1 MNNTEPTQAERIA
14 VLFRNRPR
22 SLFLRSQ
29 LALAAVLICVAWFQL
44 DIDWSNQFSA
54 RRLEN
59 LRRFS
64 VEVYPF
70 ELRDEPFSTTRMVA
84 WGWDVW
90 RDRAGTAALTTFGI
104 SIVAILIAGTLSI
117 PAAFPAAHKVVATQ
131 PLPRQNSSRL
141 AAVSSQLPLVLSRCA
156 LMFCR
161 VIPEYIIAFLLVSL
175 LGPSAWPAIL
185 ALAIHNFG
193 ILGRLGAETIEN
205 TPAEIP
211 ATLHAQGLSRGQ
223 VTLTAI
229 LPMSATRWCIFF
241 FYRWETCIREATV
254 LGMLGIA
261 SIGYWV
267 RETRAHDWYDEMLFF
282 TLMGAGLVLVV
293 DLISTATR
301 RAIRQ
306 H

>member
-1 MNNTEPTQAERIA
+1 
-14 VLFRNRPR
+14 
-22 SLFLRSQ
+22 
-29 LALAAVLICVAWFQL
+29 
-44 DIDWSNQFSA
+44 
-54 RRLEN
+54 LEN

-64 VEVYPF
+64 GEVYPF
-70 ELRDEPFSTTRMVA
+70 ALHDKPFSAHGMVT
-84 WGWDVW
+84 WGWGIW
-90 RDRAGTAALTTFGI
+90 QDRAGTAALTTFAI
-104 SIVAILIAGTLSI
+104 SIVAILIAGMLSI
-117 PAAFPAAHKVVATQ
+117 PAAFPAAHKIVNTQ
-131 PLPRQNSSRL
+131 PLTNQANSRRSRFW
-141 AAVSSQLPLVLSRCA
+141 VQLPLILSRCGFM
-156 LMFCR
+156 LCR
-161 VIPEYIIAFLLVSL
+161 VIPEYILAFLLVSL

-205 TPAEIP
+205 TPVEIP
-211 ATLHAQGLSRGQ
+211 RALYAQGLRRSQ
-223 VTLTAI
+223 VTFTAI

-267 RETRAHDWYDEMLFF
+267 RETRARDWYDEMLFF
-282 TLMGAGLVLVV
+282 TLVGAGLVLIV